1 VKASQKRPGTG
12 QELADETNV
21 ERFYRVLVESIVVA
35 APAYLEGSFTV
46 AEIYQSLVPYRTHRD
61 RLGVAMNGDY
71 EDVLLRLLA
80 GEGDFLVLDS
90 EAARDK
96 IRKELS
102 TRNPNTGIYREFA
115 AVGVRLNP
123 ARLPTIERPSEG
135 PTPRP
140 ETAVRPAS
148 AQPDRKTTPPP
159 ETRGAAPE
167 ARPSLGDPRVAPLTP
182 PPTREPRAQQ
192 SRETAAPEK
201 CPGCSSRLP
210 ERPGLQ
216 FCPFCGTNIRVV
228 PCRKCG
234 EVLDRSWRFCVACGT
249 PSAD

>member
-1 VKASQKRPGTG
+1 MRASQTRPGTG
-12 QELADETNV
+12 QEMAEETGV
-21 ERFYRVLVESIVVA
+21 ERFHRVLVESIVGAV
-35 APAYLEGSFTV
+35 PAYLDSSFTV

-80 GEGDFLVLDS
+80 GEGEFLVLDS
-90 EAARDK
+90 EAAREK

-123 ARLPTIERPSEG
+123 ARLPAIERVSER
-135 PTPRP
+135 TAPRP
-140 ETAVRPAS
+140 ESTARPVT
-148 AQPDRKTTPPP
+148 PTPERKAPP
-159 ETRGAAPE
+159 APE
-167 ARPSLGDPRVAPLTP
+167 ARTVSPEARVAQPAP
-182 PPTREPRAQQ
+182 PRDTRAQEGRG
-192 SRETAAPEK
+192 SAATEK

-210 ERPGLQ
+210 DRPGLQ
-216 FCPFCGTNIRVV
+216 FCPFCGTNIRMV

-249 PSAD
+249 PSAG

>member
-1 VKASQKRPGTG
+1 VA
-12 QELADETNV
+12 EETSV
-21 ERFYRVLVESIVVA
+21 ERFHRVLVESIVGA
-35 APAYLEGSFTV
+35 APAYLEASFTV

-90 EAARDK
+90 EAARER
-96 IRKELS
+96 IRKELA

-123 ARLPTIERPSEG
+123 VRLPVIERAPER
-135 PTPRP
+135 PPPRL
-140 ETAVRPAS
+140 EST
-148 AQPDRKTTPPP
+148 AQPAAPLPERKAPPP
-159 ETRGAAPE
+159 PGGRTLVPE
-167 ARPSLGDPRVAPLTP
+167 ARSSPPEPRIAQAAPP
-182 PPTREPRAQQ
+182 REPRTPE
-192 SRETAAPEK
+192 SRDAAAAEK
-201 CPGCSSRLP
+201 CPGCNSRLP
-210 ERPGLQ
+210 DRPGLQ
-216 FCPFCGTNIRVV
+216 FCPFCGTNIHVV

-249 PSAD
+249 PSAG

>member
-1 VKASQKRPGTG
+1 MRAGQKRPGAG
-12 QELADETNV
+12 QDVAEETSV
-21 ERFYRVLVESIVVA
+21 ERFHRVLVESIAGAV
-35 APAYLEGSFTV
+35 PAYLDASFTV

-80 GEGDFLVLDS
+80 GEGEFLQLDS
-90 EAARDK
+90 EAAREK

-123 ARLPTIERPSEG
+123 ARLPVIERAPER
-135 PTPRP
+135 PAPRP
-140 ETAVRPAS
+140 EATARPVS
-148 AQPDRKTTPPP
+148 STPERKAPSV
-159 ETRGAAPE
+159 PE
-167 ARPSLGDPRVAPLTP
+167 ARTASSEPRVAQPAP
-182 PPTREPRAQQ
+182 P
-192 SRETAAPEK
+192 RETRAPDGRDTAAQEK

-249 PSAD
+249 PSAG